1 MILRSPSPARETK
14 GWGGRGDWFVYFLR
28 CRDDSLYVGITND
41 LRERLC
47 EHNAGEGVAW
57 TRRRRPVELVFA
69 EKHPDKSSA
78 RRREIELKGW
88 RKEKKLALVQSRDNL
103 VQRDE

>member
-1 MILRSPSPARETK
+1 MILRTSGTK
-14 GWGGRGDWFVYFLR
+14 GRRGRGEWFVYVLR
-28 CRDDSLYVGITND
+28 CRDGSLYVGITND
-41 LRERLC
+41 LRQRVT
-47 EHNAGEGVAW
+47 EHNAGDAVAW

-88 RKEKKLALVQSRDNL
+88 RKEKKLALLKSRDNL